1 MLNTRYAFTFFFMIL
16 TVTIGLNSINPLS
29 SLTTDNAYALKYKVT
44 VKSCSGDARKAN
56 CYIESS
62 TFPGQVKGKLN
73 CFNLIRDDT
82 RAFCEYRDE
91 HNNIVKL
98 ECTPKPRITGPPH
111 ELRCVDR

>member
-1 MLNTRYAFTFFFMIL
+1 MIL
-16 TVTIGLNSINPLS
+16 TITISFNSINP
-29 SLTTDNAYALKYKVT
+29 SLGPPTENAYALEFKVT
-44 VKSCSGDARKAN
+44 VKNCSGDARKAI

-62 TFPGQVKGKLN
+62 TLPGQVKGKLN

-91 HNNIVKL
+91 QNNIVKL

-111 ELRCVDR
+111 ELRCTNR